1 MTFNHNFWTKFLLFL
16 ENFFPNSVFRRNN
29 EQSFRR
35 NNSTAQVLQE
45 ARERK
50 QAFQRKVEAEW
61 QARQQSK
68 KAAAESGY
76 YNLEWV

>member
-1 MTFNHNFWTKFLLFL
+1 MRSREEILAW
-16 ENFFPNSVFRRNN
+16 
-29 EQSFRR
+29 
-35 NNSTAQVLQE
+35 LQE

-50 QAFQRKVEAEW
+50 QAFQHKVEAEW

-76 YNLEWV
+76 YNIEWV

>member
-1 MTFNHNFWTKFLLFL
+1 MKIMDAKETMKPMRTREEILAW
-16 ENFFPNSVFRRNN
+16 
-29 EQSFRR
+29 
-35 NNSTAQVLQE
+35 LQE

-76 YNLEWV
+76 YNIEWV

>member
-1 MTFNHNFWTKFLLFL
+1 MCKTTETMEATTTRTPTRTREEILAW
-16 ENFFPNSVFRRNN
+16 
-29 EQSFRR
+29 
-35 NNSTAQVLQE
+35 LQE

-50 QAFQRKVEAEW
+50 QAFQHKVEAEW

-76 YNLEWV
+76 YNIEWV

>member
-1 MTFNHNFWTKFLLFL
+1 METTVTTKPMRTREEIL
-16 ENFFPNSVFRRNN
+16 
-29 EQSFRR
+29 
-35 NNSTAQVLQE
+35 AWLQE

-76 YNLEWV
+76 YNIEWV

>member
-1 MTFNHNFWTKFLLFL
+1 MEAT
-16 ENFFPNSVFRRNN
+16 V
-29 EQSFRR
+29 
-35 NNSTAQVLQE
+35 TAKPMRTREEILAWLQE

-76 YNLEWV
+76 YNIEWV

>member
-1 MTFNHNFWTKFLLFL
+1 MEATTTKQRTREEIL
-16 ENFFPNSVFRRNN
+16 
-29 EQSFRR
+29 
-35 NNSTAQVLQE
+35 AWLQE

-76 YNLEWV
+76 YNIEWV

>member
-1 MTFNHNFWTKFLLFL
+1 MEATTSHRQRTREEILAW
-16 ENFFPNSVFRRNN
+16 
-29 EQSFRR
+29 
-35 NNSTAQVLQE
+35 LQE

-76 YNLEWV
+76 YNIEWV

>member
-1 MTFNHNFWTKFLLFL
+1 MEAGTTTFKPRTREEILAW
-16 ENFFPNSVFRRNN
+16 
-29 EQSFRR
+29 
-35 NNSTAQVLQE
+35 LQE

-61 QARQQSK
+61 QARQQNK
-68 KAAAESGY
+68 KAAAESGF

>member
-1 MTFNHNFWTKFLLFL
+1 MEATTTYKQRTREEILAW
-16 ENFFPNSVFRRNN
+16 
-29 EQSFRR
+29 
-35 NNSTAQVLQE
+35 LQE

-76 YNLEWV
+76 YNIEWV

>member
-1 MTFNHNFWTKFLLFL
+1 METKI
-16 ENFFPNSVFRRNN
+16 
-29 EQSFRR
+29 
-35 NNSTAQVLQE
+35 TAKPMRTREEILAWLQE

-50 QAFQRKVEAEW
+50 QAFQRKVETEW

-76 YNLEWV
+76 YNIDWV

>member
-1 MTFNHNFWTKFLLFL
+1 MRTREEILAW
-16 ENFFPNSVFRRNN
+16 
-29 EQSFRR
+29 
-35 NNSTAQVLQE
+35 LQE

-76 YNLEWV
+76 YNIEWV

>member
-1 MTFNHNFWTKFLLFL
+1 MEATTTKPMRTREEIL
-16 ENFFPNSVFRRNN
+16 
-29 EQSFRR
+29 
-35 NNSTAQVLQE
+35 AWLQE

-50 QAFQRKVEAEW
+50 QAFQRKVETEW

-68 KAAAESGY
+68 KVAAESGY

>member
-1 MTFNHNFWTKFLLFL
+1 MEAKNTTKPMRTREEIL
-16 ENFFPNSVFRRNN
+16 
-29 EQSFRR
+29 
-35 NNSTAQVLQE
+35 AWLQE

-50 QAFQRKVEAEW
+50 QAFQQKVEAEW

-76 YNLEWV
+76 YKIEWV

>member
-1 MTFNHNFWTKFLLFL
+1 MEATTTKPMRTREEIL
-16 ENFFPNSVFRRNN
+16 
-29 EQSFRR
+29 
-35 NNSTAQVLQE
+35 AWLQE

-50 QAFQRKVEAEW
+50 QAFQRKVESEW

-76 YNLEWV
+76 YNIEWV

>member
-1 MTFNHNFWTKFLLFL
+1 MHFARLFVSLQAKHKTVKIMEAKETTKPMRTREEIL
-16 ENFFPNSVFRRNN
+16 
-29 EQSFRR
+29 
-35 NNSTAQVLQE
+35 AWLQE

-50 QAFQRKVEAEW
+50 QAFQRKVETEW

-76 YNLEWV
+76 YNIEWA